1 MVEVKMVN
9 AIFTGGW
16 ASDVHESIA
25 KFLKDT
31 PDNYS
36 KKSYYY
42 RPKEF
47 QNFSEEEYKIF
58 TESEEFKN
66 LKFFGSQHI
75 TMSQEDF
82 IAAKFD
88 ANNDERLRSEST
100 FKVNAQVSAT
110 NIFDM
115 IETHTA
121 LMTKQFEQLTKLST
135 QTFNE
140 KVVVPNMDS
149 FISKINQTML
159 LEDCCTDYL
168 QQHLSKGWRIIAI
181 CPQPNQRRPDYVLG
195 KILDEEE
202 LRSSALRG
210 D

>member
-1 MVEVKMVN
+1 MAEVKMVD

-16 ASDVHESIA
+16 GHELCDEI
-25 KFLKDT
+25 KIFINQHD
-31 PDNYS
+31 DWN
-36 KKSYYY
+36 KKSYYH
-42 RPKEF
+42 RPNSLKEI
-47 QNFSEEEYKIF
+47 SEEDYKIF
-58 TESEEFKN
+58 VTTEEFAA
-66 LKFFGSQHI
+66 LEYYGHQRILMQYEDYIDVKFAMKDSNQ
-75 TMSQEDF
+75 
-82 IAAKFD
+82 
-88 ANNDERLRSEST
+88 LRSDSV
-100 FKVNAQVSAT
+100 FKLNVTVSAS
-110 NIFDM
+110 NIFNV

-121 LMTKQFEQLTKLST
+121 LIAKQFDQLTQLSK

-140 KVVVPNMDS
+140 KVNVPNMDA

-168 QQHLSKGWRIIAI
+168 QSHLIKGWRIIAI